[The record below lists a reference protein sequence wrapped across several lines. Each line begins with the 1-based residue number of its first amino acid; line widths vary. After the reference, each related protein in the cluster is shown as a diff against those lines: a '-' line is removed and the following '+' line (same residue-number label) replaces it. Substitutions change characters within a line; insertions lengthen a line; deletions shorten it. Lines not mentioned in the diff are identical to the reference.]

1 MTVFV
6 LSIPRP
12 RTAASADLVGFTE
25 GFKSLSSAE
34 HCPPCIDCTVITGAE
49 TDVCWYTDGTLIA
62 DATFSASSVL
72 SIQSETFVRLSSGV
86 STGEILL
93 RLDPQLLELLPSLFT
108 FQQFWPCGPPLL
120 ASLLSPFLSLLF
132 SVVLPLILVSPGAFA
147 ILRALSELSAP
158 NA

>member
-6 LSIPRP
+6 LYFPIPRL
-12 RTAASADLVGFTE
+12 AASVDIVGFTE
-25 GFKSLSSAE
+25 GFKYLTSAE
-34 HCPPCIDCTVITGAE
+34 HCPSCIDCTVITGAE

-93 RLDPQLLELLPSLFT
+93 KLDPQLLET
-108 FQQFWPCGPPLL
+108 FAISISFSAILAL

-132 SVVLPLILVSPGAFA
+132 PVVLPLVLVSPGAFA
-147 ILRALSELSAP
+147 VLRALSELSAP

>member
-12 RTAASADLVGFTE
+12 RTAASADMVGFTE
-25 GFKSLSSAE
+25 GFKSLTSAE
-34 HCPPCIDCTVITGAE
+34 HCPPFIDCTVITGSQ

-93 RLDPQLLELLPSLFT
+93 RLDPQLLET
-108 FQQFWPCGPPLL
+108 
-120 ASLLSPFLSLLF
+120 
-132 SVVLPLILVSPGAFA
+132 FA
-147 ILRALSELSAP
+147 ISISFSAILALRATSSCKSAISNSFACFQLFCLSF
-158 NA
+158 